1 MKSFETWKTWLVIGG
16 LLLFSGV
23 ASVLWLA
30 AGDVD
35 MGGSGLFN
43 LEEGLSLGETA
54 AVEQEVEPVT
64 IQLDEY
70 LFGEVLVEAPLLGE
84 LNGREYHPLELTG
97 ILTAIFLGGLLA
109 VGIPLGLIYIK
120 LDEQA
125 EAVKEDPDFQAAQ
138 QKLEEREKEWRK
150 AQEEARPSAS
160 ASDDDSEEERS
171 FSFIFTTSVTAFLF
185 TIFISFALAETF
197 YPDGEFHLAGDV
209 LLDPVV
215 PVMAVMLLITAL
227 ILLAIFR
234 PRRAPAPA
242 EGSADD
248 GRIPWGTIWVVLTGL
263 VFIGIGTGLM
273 LAVRAMGAG

>member
-23 ASVLWLA
+23 ASVIWLS
-30 AGDVD
+30 AGDI
-35 MGGSGLFN
+35 GTGESGLFN
-43 LEEGLSLGETA
+43 LEEGLSLEETA
-54 AVEQEVEPVT
+54 VVEQDVEPVT

-70 LFGEVLVEAPLLGE
+70 LFGEVLVEAPLLRDLQGVE
-84 LNGREYHPLELTG
+84 VDPLVLTG
-97 ILTAIFLGGLLA
+97 ILAAVFLGGLLA

-138 QKLEEREKEWRK
+138 QKLQEREKEWRK

-160 ASDDDSEEERS
+160 ASDDDPQEDRP
-171 FSFIFTTSVTAFLF
+171 FSFIFTASATAFLF
-185 TIFISFALAETF
+185 AIFVSFALAETF
-197 YPDGEFHLAGDV
+197 YPEGELYLAGDI

-215 PVMAVMLLITAL
+215 PVMAGMLLITAL

-234 PRRAPAPA
+234 PRRATALA

-248 GRIPWGTIWVVLTGL
+248 GSIPWGTIWVVLTGL
-263 VFIGIGTGLM
+263 VFLGIGTGLM